1 MRGEKTV
8 DTLACILL
16 RGEHRN
22 DVFPLRFF
30 HPMTQ
35 STDNDEKPLDPAQE
49 AIVRKLKRMS
59 LVSTLVMI
67 GGFLVVFGVIAYRMS
82 TGSGSAPN
90 WIDATVPLPAGARV
104 ISTTASDGRLVVT
117 IEVGGITEVRF
128 FDLKTMESRGRVTF
142 DARK

>member
-1 MRGEKTV
+1 
-8 DTLACILL
+8 
-16 RGEHRN
+16 
-22 DVFPLRFF
+22 
-30 HPMTQ
+30 MTQ
-35 STDNDEKPLDPAQE
+35 SLDDEEKPLDPAQA

-59 LVSTLVMI
+59 LVSGLIMI
-67 GGFLVVFGVIAYRMS
+67 GGFLVVFGVIAYRLS
-82 TGSGSAPN
+82 TGGGSGGAPA

-104 ISTTASDGRLVVT
+104 LSTTASDGRLVVT

>member
-1 MRGEKTV
+1 
-8 DTLACILL
+8 
-16 RGEHRN
+16 
-22 DVFPLRFF
+22 
-30 HPMTQ
+30 MTQ

-59 LVSTLVMI
+59 LVSSLIMI

-82 TGSGSAPN
+82 TGGGNAPN

-104 ISTTASDGRLVVT
+104 ISTAASDGRLVVT

>member
-1 MRGEKTV
+1 
-8 DTLACILL
+8 
-16 RGEHRN
+16 
-22 DVFPLRFF
+22 
-30 HPMTQ
+30 MTQ
-35 STDNDEKPLDPAQE
+35 PLDNEDKPLDPAQE

-59 LVSTLVMI
+59 LVSTLIML

-82 TGSGSAPN
+82 TGGSSGSAPA
-90 WIDATVPLPAGARV
+90 WVDATIPLPAGARV
-104 ISTTASDGRLVVT
+104 LSSTASEGRLAVT